1 LSPIEPSL
9 PLTELPEGNSKP
21 QIPTFSLEG
30 EEEISD
36 SEKYLDQE
44 VDISTITQSISF
56 SNNESTK
63 PTESPVQK
71 QKGKSRIQKEPP
83 PPTKKFK
90 DILVYYF
97 GENYLEK
104 KQDIEVDKI
113 KTGKILVSCC
123 PTISHLM

>member
-1 LSPIEPSL
+1 
-9 PLTELPEGNSKP
+9 LPEPPVVARVSRNEERLQRRVEELEAQLRNSS
-21 QIPTFSLEG
+21 QHSLH
-30 EEEISD
+30 
-36 SEKYLDQE
+36 LDQE
-44 VDISTITQSISF
+44 VGISTITQSISF